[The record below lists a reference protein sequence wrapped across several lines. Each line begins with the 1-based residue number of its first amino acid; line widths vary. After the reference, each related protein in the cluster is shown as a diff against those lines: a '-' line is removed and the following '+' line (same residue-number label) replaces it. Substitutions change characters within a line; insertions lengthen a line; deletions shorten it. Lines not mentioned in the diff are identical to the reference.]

1 MMKTGNGR
9 EDTCVQRSC
18 LPELFT
24 SVETLYTSKPGT
36 VNAGR
41 KILQTKHHLEEAR
54 VCHSSEQTLS
64 IYKHP
69 CPPPTTRPEE
79 QNAVIAFR
87 RRMFSN
93 KFYGSTSQR
102 EQDSL
107 FNRGSALQGN
117 RTSRERDNGKR
128 SASVISVDHFTEG
141 SMSEKLECLISEE
154 HKSEDNQ
161 VEAADYDIEE
171 DKLSQHRDRIA
182 LSVSDGKG
190 RKMLAHYDYAMKRF
204 TNRKQE
210 RPSTRLDPSLSIT
223 HHAFSEPLQ
232 FFQSNQRKKTTVNG
246 PLEGFVQKLQTRN
259 QQLSSK
265 NLELTS
271 KHTRNDDLDKTKEQ
285 MIKHWLCNVSM
296 NSQSKE
302 MAK

>member
-1 MMKTGNGR
+1 MMKSGNSR

-24 SVETLYTSKPGT
+24 SVETLYTSKLGT

-64 IYKHP
+64 ILKHP
-69 CPPPTTRPEE
+69 CPPPTTRSED

-93 KFYGSTSQR
+93 KFYESTWQR

-117 RTSRERDNGKR
+117 RTKESENGKR
-128 SASVISVDHFTEG
+128 SASVISVDYFTEG

-161 VEAADYDIEE
+161 VEADGYDIEE

-190 RKMLAHYDYAMKRF
+190 CKILAHSDYATKRF

-210 RPSTRLDPSLSIT
+210 RPFTRLDPSLSIT
-223 HHAFSEPLQ
+223 YHAFSDPLQ
-232 FFQSNQRKKTTVNG
+232 FFKSNQRKKTTVNG

-259 QQLSSK
+259 KQLSSK

-271 KHTRNDDLDKTKEQ
+271 KHTCNDDLDKTKEE
-285 MIKHWLCNVSM
+285 MIKHWLCNVPM
-296 NSQSKE
+296 NR
-302 MAK
+302 

>member
-1 MMKTGNGR
+1 MKTGNSS

-24 SVETLYTSKPGT
+24 SETLYTSKLGT

-41 KILQTKHHLEEAR
+41 KILQTKHHLEEVR

-64 IYKHP
+64 ILKHP

-93 KFYGSTSQR
+93 KFYGSTSER
-102 EQDSL
+102 ERDSL

-117 RTSRERDNGKR
+117 RTTTTRERDNGKR
-128 SASVISVDHFTEG
+128 SASVISVDHFTDG

-154 HKSEDNQ
+154 RKSEDNQ
-161 VEAADYDIEE
+161 VEADDYDIEE

-190 RKMLAHYDYAMKRF
+190 CTMLAHSDYAMKRF

-210 RPSTRLDPSLSIT
+210 RPSTRLDPLLSIT
-223 HHAFSEPLQ
+223 YHAFSEPLQ
-232 FFQSNQRKKTTVNG
+232 FFQSKQRKKTTVNG
-246 PLEGFVQKLQTRN
+246 LLEGFVQKLQTRN
-259 QQLSSK
+259 KQLSSK

-271 KHTRNDDLDKTKEQ
+271 KHTCDDDLDKTKEE

-296 NSQSKE
+296 NR
-302 MAK
+302 

>member
-1 MMKTGNGR
+1 MMKTAGNSR

-24 SVETLYTSKPGT
+24 SVETLYTSKLGT

-41 KILQTKHHLEEAR
+41 KIPQTKHHLDEAR
-54 VCHSSEQTLS
+54 VCHSSEETLS
-64 IYKHP
+64 ILKHP

-107 FNRGSALQGN
+107 FNRGSALQRN
-117 RTSRERDNGKR
+117 RTTRERENGKR
-128 SASVISVDHFTEG
+128 SARVISVDHFTES
-141 SMSEKLECLISEE
+141 SMSEKLECLIREE

-161 VEAADYDIEE
+161 VEADGYDIEE

-190 RKMLAHYDYAMKRF
+190 CKILAHSDYATKRF

-223 HHAFSEPLQ
+223 CHAFSEPLQ

-259 QQLSSK
+259 KRLSSK

-271 KHTRNDDLDKTKEQ
+271 KHTCNDDLDKTKEEI
-285 MIKHWLCNVSM
+285 IKHWLCNVSM
-296 NSQSKE
+296 NR
-302 MAK
+302 

>member
-1 MMKTGNGR
+1 MMKTGNSR

-24 SVETLYTSKPGT
+24 SVETLYTSKLGT
-36 VNAGR
+36 VKAGR

-64 IYKHP
+64 ILKHP
-69 CPPPTTRPEE
+69 CPPPTTRSED

-93 KFYGSTSQR
+93 KFYESTWQR

-117 RTSRERDNGKR
+117 RTKESENGKR
-128 SASVISVDHFTEG
+128 SASVISVDYFTEG

-161 VEAADYDIEE
+161 VEADGYDIEE

-190 RKMLAHYDYAMKRF
+190 CKILAHSDYATKRF

-210 RPSTRLDPSLSIT
+210 RPFTRLDPSLSIT
-223 HHAFSEPLQ
+223 YHAFSDPLQ
-232 FFQSNQRKKTTVNG
+232 FFKSNQRKKTTVNG

-259 QQLSSK
+259 KQLSSK

-271 KHTRNDDLDKTKEQ
+271 KHTCNDDLDKTKEE
-285 MIKHWLCNVSM
+285 MIKHWLCNVPM
-296 NSQSKE
+296 NR
-302 MAK
+302 

>member
-1 MMKTGNGR
+1 MKTGNSR
-9 EDTCVQRSC
+9 DDTCVQRSC

-24 SVETLYTSKPGT
+24 SVETLYTSKLGT
-36 VNAGR
+36 VNEGR

-64 IYKHP
+64 ILKHP
-69 CPPPTTRPEE
+69 CPPPTTRPED
-79 QNAVIAFR
+79 QNAVTAFR

-93 KFYGSTSQR
+93 KFYGSTWQR

-117 RTSRERDNGKR
+117 RTKESENGKR

-161 VEAADYDIEE
+161 VEADGYDIEE

-190 RKMLAHYDYAMKRF
+190 CKILAHPDYATKRF

-210 RPSTRLDPSLSIT
+210 RPFTRLDPSLSIT
-223 HHAFSEPLQ
+223 YHAFSEPLQ
-232 FFQSNQRKKTTVNG
+232 FFKSNQRKKTTVNG

-259 QQLSSK
+259 KQLSSK

-271 KHTRNDDLDKTKEQ
+271 KHTCNDDLDKTKEE
-285 MIKHWLCNVSM
+285 MIKHWLCNVPM
-296 NSQSKE
+296 NR
-302 MAK
+302 